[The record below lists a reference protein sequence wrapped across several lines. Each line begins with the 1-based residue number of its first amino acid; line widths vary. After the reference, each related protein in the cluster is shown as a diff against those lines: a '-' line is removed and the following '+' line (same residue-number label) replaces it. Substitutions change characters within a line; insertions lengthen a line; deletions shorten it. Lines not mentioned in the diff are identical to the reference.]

1 MYRIEAVLQALKTRL
16 NDDGEMQVQSMNGY
30 MYQGLFTFH
39 PPALEEQIDDLKKS
53 FGEDLPAD
61 YVAFLRL
68 HNGMEMFGSKQYGGA
83 IRFYSAQECIAQHA
97 VFKDIYESYGDEYGS
112 CVPIGDFPDRGF
124 IALDMKR
131 CKEKGASYI
140 RIFDILPKLIPGT
153 FEQFIDRLVVSQGSA
168 YWEWVI

>member
-1 MYRIEAVLQALKTRL
+1 MYRIEAVLQALKTRV
-16 NDDGEMQVQSMNGY
+16 NDAGEMQVQSMNGY
-30 MYQGLFTFH
+30 MYQGIFTFH
-39 PPALEEQIDDLKKS
+39 PPATEEQIEELTRTI
-53 FGEDLPAD
+53 GEDLPED

-83 IRFYSAQECIAQHA
+83 IRFYSVQECIAQHTC
-97 VFKDIYESYGDEYGS
+97 FKEIHKSYEDEYGS

-140 RIFDILPKLIPGT
+140 RIFDTLPKLVPGT
-153 FEQFIDRLVVSQGSA
+153 FEQFFDRLVVSQGAA
-168 YWEWVI
+168 YWEWVF

>member
-97 VFKDIYESYGDEYGS
+97 VFKDIYEILWIFMNLYG
-112 CVPIGDFPDRGF
+112 
-124 IALDMKR
+124 L
-131 CKEKGASYI
+131 
-140 RIFDILPKLIPGT
+140 
-153 FEQFIDRLVVSQGSA
+153 A
-168 YWEWVI
+168 YEFAEIWQSLYKSKSI